1 MMAGLYEWKFI
12 SNDFDQGVWT
22 VALFSDQYQTI
33 DGYGSPVDYNP
44 SRRIYIS
51 TIYDNAIY

>member
-1 MMAGLYEWKFI
+1 MAGLYEWKFI

-33 DGYGSPVDYNP
+33 DGYGAPVDYNP

-51 TIYDNAIY
+51 TIYDYAIY